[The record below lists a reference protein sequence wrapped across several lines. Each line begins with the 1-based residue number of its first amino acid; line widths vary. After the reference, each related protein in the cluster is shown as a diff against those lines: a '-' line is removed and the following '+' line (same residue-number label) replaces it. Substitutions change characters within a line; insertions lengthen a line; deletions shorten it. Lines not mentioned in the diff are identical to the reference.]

1 MNIEVRYAKSF
12 LNDLKRINT
21 PAYSLIYNFV
31 FVDFPAKGT
40 MHSLPQLRQIDQE
53 GVFYR
58 FRLDNY
64 IIGIELRGEI
74 VKFMRVIPMPD
85 V

>member
-12 LNDLKRINT
+12 LKDLKNVEKF
-21 PAYSLIYNFV
+21 AYSVIYNFV
-31 FVDFPAKGT
+31 FVDFPQIGT
-40 MHSLPQLRQIDQE
+40 MHSLPELRQIDRE
-53 GVFYR
+53 GRFYR
-58 FRLDNY
+58 FCLENY

>member
-12 LNDLKRINT
+12 LNDLKRVDSL
-21 PAYSLIYNFV
+21 AYSTIYNFV
-31 FVDFPAKGT
+31 FVDFPPKGT
-40 MHSLPQLRQIDQE
+40 MHSLPRLRQIDRE
-53 GVFYR
+53 GVFYC
-58 FRLDNY
+58 FAIDNY
-64 IIGIELRGEI
+64 IIGIEVRGEI